1 MINKNLLYILPLTLL
16 SCCQH
21 KSENNLKII
30 NEALEIKKISDDE
43 IDEINLIIEAVL
55 THSTHDL
62 LRSDENSDDLILD
75 NLYRIKVV
83 EDPSKSEDYLPP
95 KESEIFYTELIGAK
109 HKEHFLFTTED
120 SLYIIQQNYYP
131 NKLKIA
137 DTILEKYN
145 TEESINQKLKDN
157 PDLYFSKLELSVP
170 ILSKDKQKAY
180 IKTNFYCGALCGNG
194 STLYLMKVNNEWKV
208 VEDIFTW
215 IS

>member
-1 MINKNLLYILPLTLL
+1 MKRLILSL
-16 SCCQH
+16 S
-21 KSENNLKII
+21 II
-30 NEALEIKKISDDE
+30 SLFFGCRKHEEKKVLEETKQIEIKEISNEE

-55 THSTHDL
+55 NQSDLDL
-62 LRSDENSDDLILD
+62 LKSDKDSDDLVLD
-75 NLYRIKVV
+75 YLYRIKVI
-83 EDPSKSEDYLPP
+83 EAPAKTDDFLPP
-95 KESEIFYTELIGAK
+95 KELEIFYTELIEAK
-109 HKEHFLFTTED
+109 HKADFLFTSED
-120 SLYIIQQNYYP
+120 SLYVIQQNYYP
-131 NKLKIA
+131 DKLKIA

-145 TEESINQKLKDN
+145 TEESIKQKLKDN